1 MLAFLFLGAIV
12 FLGICYKYYG
22 RFLTQSF
29 SLDDERE
36 APSVCL
42 YDGLDYCPTHP
53 AVLMGHHF
61 SSIAGA
67 GPVVGPITAASM
79 FGWLPAYLWCLFGS
93 AFIGGPHDAGAIISS
108 IRHEGKSVGE
118 VVFRWMGQKAKV
130 LFLCFTILALIL
142 VVAIFLQLAVDTM
155 ANNAAV
161 AFSATVYMFLA
172 VVFGFLVYR
181 YKVSIWPVTVVM
193 VPIILGACWFAIKFP
208 AVMEP
213 FKLSKDVWMVLL
225 VIYILLASVLPVWLL
240 LQPRDY
246 LASYFLYFAVVIG
259 AIGMIFGRNFEIVLP
274 AFKTLSAGPDA
285 NQYMWPMLFVIVA
298 CGAISGFHSLVGSG
312 TTSKQLRRESDSIL
326 VGYGSMLLEGLVAVM
341 AIGTIMIS
349 GKIAEQG
356 GPVMTYALGFGQF
369 AALIGI
375 RPEVGVAMGALAINT
390 FILTSLD
397 TATRLT
403 RYQIQELSD
412 YKINKYVATVLAVAA
427 AVALLKVK
435 TTTASG
441 AVIPASQAIWPIFG
455 SANQLVAALALL
467 AIGVYVQKGLK
478 KSASYLMV
486 PMWFMLAT
494 TLAALVL
501 LIRDQIYAKYPNYL
515 LVVVSVIL
523 MVLAVLM
530 VREAINALK
539 RETPEASLSTS
550 E

>member
-1 MLAFLFLGAIV
+1 MLAFLFLGAVI
-12 FLGICYKYYG
+12 FFGICYKFYG
-22 RFLTQSF
+22 RFLVKTF
-29 SLDDERE
+29 SLDDTKE

-79 FGWLPAYLWCLFGS
+79 FGWLPAYLWCLVGS
-93 AFIGGPHDAGAIISS
+93 AFIGGPHDAGAIIAS

-118 VVFRWMGQKAKV
+118 VVHRWIGQRGRV
-130 LFLCFTILALIL
+130 LFLCFTILSLIL

-155 ANNAAV
+155 AANATV
-161 AFSATVYMFLA
+161 AFSASLYMLLA
-172 VVFGFLVYR
+172 VIFGCLVYR
-181 YKVSIWPVTVVM
+181 FKISIWPITVVM
-193 VPIILGACWFAIKFP
+193 VPIILGACWFATQYP
-208 AVMEP
+208 VVAEP
-213 FKLSKDVWMVLL
+213 FKLSAGAWMLIL
-225 VIYILLASVLPVWLL
+225 VVYILLASVLPVWLL

-246 LASYFLYFAVVIG
+246 LASYFLYFAVIVG
-259 AIGMIFGRNFEIVLP
+259 AIGMVFGRDFEIAVP
-274 AFKTLSAGPDA
+274 AFKTFSAGPNS

-312 TTSKQLRRESDSIL
+312 TTSKQLRRETDSIL
-326 VGYGSMLLEGLVAVM
+326 VGYGSMLLEGIVAVM

-356 GPVMTYALGFGQF
+356 GPVMTYAMGFGQF
-369 AALIGI
+369 AELIGI
-375 RPEVGVAMGALAINT
+375 KAEIGIAMGALAINS

-412 YKINKYVATVLAVAA
+412 YKINKYAATIIAIAG

-435 TTTASG
+435 TTTATG
-441 AVIPASQAIWPIFG
+441 AVIPASAAIWPIFG

-467 AIGVYVQKGLK
+467 SISVYVQKGLK
-478 KSASYLMV
+478 KSANFLMI
-486 PMWFMLAT
+486 PMWFMLVT

-501 LIRDQIYAKYPNYL
+501 LIRDQFLTASPNYI
-515 LVVVSVIL
+515 LVVVSIIL

-539 RETPEASLSTS
+539 SNAPEVDLSS
-550 E
+550 AK

>member
-1 MLAFLFLGAIV
+1 MLAFLFLGAII
-12 FLGICYKYYG
+12 FFGICYKFYG
-22 RFLTQSF
+22 KYLVDTF
-29 SLDDERE
+29 SLDDTKE

-79 FGWLPAYLWCLFGS
+79 FGWLPAYLWCLLGS

-118 VVFRWMGQKAKV
+118 VVYRWMGQRAKV
-130 LFLCFTILALIL
+130 LFLCFTILALVL
-142 VVAIFLQLAVDTM
+142 VVAVFLQLAVDTM
-155 ANNAAV
+155 AANAAV
-161 AFSATVYMFLA
+161 AFSACLYMVMA
-172 VVFGFLVYR
+172 VIFGCLVYR
-181 YKVSIWPVTVVM
+181 YKISIWPVTVVM
-193 VPIILGACWFAIKFP
+193 VPIILGACWFATQFP
-208 AVMEP
+208 AVAEP
-213 FKLSKDVWMVLL
+213 FKLSKDAWMWIL
-225 VIYILLASVLPVWLL
+225 VAYILFASVLPVWLL

-246 LASYFLYFAVVIG
+246 LASYFLYFAVIVG
-259 AIGMIFGRNFEIVLP
+259 AVGMIFGTKFEIVLP
-274 AFKTLSAGPDA
+274 AFKTLSAGPNN
-285 NQYMWPMLFVIVA
+285 NQYLWPMLFVIVA

-312 TTSKQLRRESDSIL
+312 TTSKQLRRETDSIL
-326 VGYGSMLLEGLVAVM
+326 VGYGSMLLEGVVAVM

-356 GPVMTYALGFGQF
+356 GPVMTYAQGFGQF

-375 RPEVGVAMGALAINT
+375 RPEVGIAMGALAINS

-403 RYQIQELSD
+403 RYQIQELSN
-412 YKINKYVATVLAVAA
+412 YKINKYVATVLAVIG
-427 AVALLKVK
+427 AVALLKMK
-435 TTTASG
+435 TTTATG
-441 AVIPASQAIWPIFG
+441 AVIPASAAIWPIFG

-467 AIGVYVQKGLK
+467 AIAVFVQKGLK
-478 KSASYLMV
+478 KSVGFLMA
-486 PMWFMLAT
+486 PMWFMLVT

-501 LIRDQIYAKYPNYL
+501 LIRDQFLAAAPNYL
-515 LVVVSVIL
+515 LVVVSIVL

-539 RETPEASLSTS
+539 SDSPAVNLSS
-550 E
+550 AE